1 MSKLYIPSSKKN
13 QIPRQAFESLTLLK
27 INYDWLDDLVI
38 EEIEERDW
46 LSEQLP
52 PEFRSALSYIAWDS
66 GHSAGEEEVNLIYR
80 GLVADLLPAI
90 QAFEK
95 RIKRGN

>member
-1 MSKLYIPSSKKN
+1 MGKLYIPTSKKY
-13 QIPRQAFESLTLLK
+13 QIKREAYESLDIVK
-27 INYDWLDDLVI
+27 NYHDWIDDLVI

-52 PEFRSALSYIAWDS
+52 PEFRSVLSYRAYED
-66 GHSAGEEEVNLIYR
+66 GHSAGQEEVDLIFR
-80 GLVADLLPAI
+80 GLVLDLLPAI

-95 RIKRGN
+95 RIKGN

>member
-1 MSKLYIPSSKKN
+1 MSKLYIPTSKKY
-13 QIPRQAFESLTLLK
+13 QIKREAFENIEVLK
-27 INYDWLDDLVI
+27 GYHGWMDDLAI

-52 PEFRSALSYIAWDS
+52 PEFRSVLSYRAYEQSHAW
-66 GHSAGEEEVNLIYR
+66 GEEEVNNTFR
-80 GLVADLLPAI
+80 SLVTDLLPAI

-95 RIKRGN
+95 RIKG

>member
-1 MSKLYIPSSKKN
+1 MKLYIPTSKKY
-13 QIPRQAFESLTLLK
+13 QIKREAYESLDIVK
-27 INYDWLDDLVI
+27 NYHGWIDDLVI

-52 PEFRSALSYIAWDS
+52 PEFRGPLSYMAWEH
-66 GHSAGEEEVNLIYR
+66 GHSAGEEEVNSIFR
-80 GLVADLLPAI
+80 NLVTDLLPAI

-95 RIKRGN
+95 RIKGN

>member
-1 MSKLYIPSSKKN
+1 MKLYIPTSKKY
-13 QIPRQAFESLTLLK
+13 QIKREAFESLETLK
-27 INYDWLDDLVI
+27 IYHDWRDDLVI

-52 PEFRSALSYIAWDS
+52 PEFRGPLSYMAWER
-66 GHSAGEEEVNLIYR
+66 GHSAGQDEVDMIFR
-80 GLVADLLPAI
+80 GLVTDLLPAI

-95 RIKRGN
+95 HIKGN